1 MKAEQRRTPNVTRLL
16 LVAGVA
22 TAALLAAVAT
32 AQASCISQTSAERR
46 ARADVIFDGVALD
59 GPRATGVQRFRVGR
73 YVKGRGPA
81 VVRVQTGHKV
91 VDGTGS
97 TTSVAIVVQKGQRW
111 RIFARGSARRVLQTS
126 VCDGSRR
133 L

>member
-1 MKAEQRRTPNVTRLL
+1 M
-16 LVAGVA
+16 
-22 TAALLAAVAT
+22 
-32 AQASCISQTSAERR
+32 
-46 ARADVIFDGVALD
+46 IFDGVALD

-73 YVKGRGPA
+73 YVKGRGPLI
-81 VVRVQTGHKV
+81 VRVQTGHKI

-97 TTSVAIVVQKGQRW
+97 TTSVAIVVQKGERW
-111 RIFARGSARRVLQTS
+111 RILARGSVRRVLQTS